1 MYPQLTD
8 GDGQIFDIKTRATH
22 AIRNC
27 FNLLPDVPAHERHL
41 HFLDYKITQ
50 QAGLW
55 NSFEREVCLMLRAAF
70 FNVYVCTHTRAHTRT
85 HTICVCVYVYI
96 YIYIYRCTT

>member
-70 FNVYVCTHTRAHTRT
+70 FNV
-85 HTICVCVYVYI
+85 
-96 YIYIYRCTT
+96 